1 MEEIRI
7 CGVPETDEG
16 STPKPRA
23 GFACGW
29 LCGSGF
35 LCPGGNVCN

>member
-1 MEEIRI
+1 MEEIKI
-7 CGVPETDEG
+7 YNYETEEG
-16 STPKPRA
+16 TTPKPRA